1 MIGISR
7 RVEYAL
13 IAVQHMNQDRG
24 RLVSARDLSAH
35 YSLPAGLIAKI
46 LQRLAGSGLLESELG
61 AGGGY
66 RLVRDPDS
74 ISFLELSEAV
84 EGRVRLAA
92 CDSDADGDCERR
104 DGCTVAGPVH
114 TLGARIVGLFAD
126 TSVGSLLRSTTETGA
141 SV

>member
-1 MIGISR
+1 MVGISR
-7 RVEYAL
+7 SVEYAL
-13 IAVQHMNQDRG
+13 IAVQHMDQDRG

-46 LQRLAGSGLLESELG
+46 LQRLVASGLLESELG

-66 RLVRDPDS
+66 RLVRDPDT

-84 EGRVRLAA
+84 EGRVRVAA
-92 CDSDADGDCERR
+92 CDSIAGDCARH
-104 DGCTVAGPVH
+104 DHCTVAGPVH
-114 TLGARIVGLFAD
+114 TLGTRILGLFAD
-126 TSVGSLLRSTTETGA
+126 ISVGSLLRSPAGKGA